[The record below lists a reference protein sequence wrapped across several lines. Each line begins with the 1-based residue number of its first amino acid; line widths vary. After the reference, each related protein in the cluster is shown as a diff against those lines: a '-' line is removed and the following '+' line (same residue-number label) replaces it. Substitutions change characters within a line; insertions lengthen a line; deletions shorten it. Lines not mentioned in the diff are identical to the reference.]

1 MDKSIIILEELSNQ
15 CVVEKSSYEFSKH
28 MDKSDKYRKGRIDAL
43 NWINDII
50 YYFIKKEKNFM
61 IEFIQHIND
70 QKDIISNIKDG
81 DYKDALYDQLHE
93 IEVKINDRTTK
104 R

>member
-1 MDKSIIILEELSNQ
+1 MDKSIKILEDISKN
-15 CVVEKSSYEFSKH
+15 CSSEITRYKFSKH
-28 MDKSDKYRKGRIDAL
+28 MSQSDKYRKGRVDAL

-50 YYFIKKEKNFM
+50 FHFIQKEKNFM

-81 DYKDALYDQLHE
+81 DYKQALYEQLHE
-93 IEVKINDRTTK
+93 IEVKINDRTNK
-104 R
+104 W